1 MAKLWLERCY
11 STTTTQE
18 TKTGTQT
25 EAENTLTVLKCL
37 FETCTTM
44 TC

>member
-1 MAKLWLERCY
+1 MAKLWLEQCY

-25 EAENTLTVLKCL
+25 EAENTLTVLNVCSKHARL
-37 FETCTTM
+37 
-44 TC
+44 